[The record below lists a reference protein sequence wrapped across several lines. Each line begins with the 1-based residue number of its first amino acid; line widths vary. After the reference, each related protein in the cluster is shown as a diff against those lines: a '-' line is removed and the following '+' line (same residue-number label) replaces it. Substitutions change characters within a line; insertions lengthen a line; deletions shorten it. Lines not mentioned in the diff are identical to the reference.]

1 MLDFQ
6 MRYDAGDRDRT
17 FVKQYIDVLFKA
29 YRPQLQKEVVS
40 EYINGL
46 SDTEFYTRETWD
58 IIIRNLSDPLSPI
71 LKKVAANRYRFSH
84 IVSRDTI
91 DIFMDYI
98 LKSAVS
104 NFVWW
109 TPDKGVF
116 NQQRYD
122 QLLAYLYSAPA
133 QSTSVCGIP
142 LCSGLFENR
151 RHSWYVGRNVSL
163 PPIRYFLYPAG

>member
-6 MRYDAGDRDRT
+6 RRYDAGDRDRT

-71 LKKVAANRYRFSH
+71 LKKWLQTAT
-84 IVSRDTI
+84 VSL
-91 DIFMDYI
+91 I
-98 LKSAVS
+98 L
-104 NFVWW
+104 F
-109 TPDKGVF
+109 
-116 NQQRYD
+116 
-122 QLLAYLYSAPA
+122 PA
-133 QSTSVCGIP
+133 IP
-142 LCSGLFENR
+142 L
-151 RHSWYVGRNVSL
+151 
-163 PPIRYFLYPAG
+163 IFLWITL